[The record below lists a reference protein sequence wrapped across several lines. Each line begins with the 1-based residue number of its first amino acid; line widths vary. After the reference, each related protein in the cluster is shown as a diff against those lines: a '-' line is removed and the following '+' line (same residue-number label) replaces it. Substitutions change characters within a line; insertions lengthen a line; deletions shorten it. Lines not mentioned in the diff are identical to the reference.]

1 MNDGLQPSTR
11 AIHAAF
17 DFYGRN
23 SGRILLGIIG
33 VALAALL
40 ASGFYVVKKE
50 ELGVRTRFGKVIDD
64 NVQPGWHYAVPI
76 IEKTHIRKVL
86 RIDAYQV
93 ASSEGGTVNFTILS
107 GDTNLLEVTIAIQYR
122 IDNLR
127 NFLFASS
134 DPVQI
139 LTMLAREELV
149 SIIGQ
154 NFIDL
159 ILTLNRN
166 LVQSHLEESVAEELE
181 KNDIGLELVALN
193 LVDVTPIEETR
204 AAFRDVSDAIADKA
218 QTISNANRES
228 ERFLARSRGQ
238 AEAMLMDARAKAT
251 ARVAQAGSSAGAF
264 LELLE
269 EYRKQ
274 PTQVTITRYW
284 QRMRTIFKD
293 ASLSAVNPGADS
305 AIDINM
311 IDGLAGMT
319 PPEILQTPRD
329 VAERP
334 LLAAT
339 VSDAPDEMHSL
350 ETVDSDKFL
359 ISGQFHSRSAERDDV
374 TAARPRSLIFDMPSV
389 FSHRDIKSGAAS
401 PTQQPYTAPMV
412 ETIPE
417 EEAAASEEAVK
428 GGE

>member
-1 MNDGLQPSTR
+1 MNDALQPSTR

-17 DFYGRN
+17 DFYGRH
-23 SGRILLGIIG
+23 SGRILLGVIG
-33 VALAALL
+33 VALAAFL

-50 ELGVRTRFGKVIDD
+50 ELGVRTRFGKVVDE
-64 NVQPGWHYAVPI
+64 NVEPGWHYCLPI

-166 LVQSHLEESVAEELE
+166 LVQSHLEESIAEELE

-218 QTISNANRES
+218 HTISNANRES

-238 AEAMLMDARAKAT
+238 AEAMLMDARAKAL
-251 ARVAQAGSSAGAF
+251 ARVAQAESSSGAF
-264 LELLE
+264 LQLLG

-319 PPEILQTPRD
+319 PPEIFQAPRAG
-329 VAERP
+329 AERP
-334 LLAAT
+334 LLT
-339 VSDAPDEMHSL
+339 TTGPDEMHSL

-389 FSHRDIKSGAAS
+389 FSHREIKSSATS

-417 EEAAASEEAVK
+417 EEAAASEEAAK

>member
-1 MNDGLQPSTR
+1 MNGELQPSTR

-17 DFYGRN
+17 DFYGRH

-33 VALAALL
+33 VALAAFL

-50 ELGVRTRFGKVIDD
+50 EQGVLTRFGKVIDD
-64 NVQPGWHYAVPI
+64 NVQPGWHYCLPI

-86 RIDAYQV
+86 RIDAHQV
-93 ASSEGGTVNFTILS
+93 ASRDGGTVNFTILS
-107 GDTNLLEVTIAIQYR
+107 GDTNLLEITIAVQYR

-181 KNDIGLELVALN
+181 KNDIGLELVALS

-218 QTISNANRES
+218 QTISNANRQS

-264 LELLE
+264 LQLLE

-274 PTQVTITRYW
+274 PAQVTITRYW

-319 PPEILQTPRD
+319 PPEILQAPEAG
-329 VAERP
+329 AERP

-339 VSDAPDEMHSL
+339 TSDAPDEMHSL

-417 EEAAASEEAVK
+417 EEAAASE
-428 GGE
+428 